1 MYVFLFLSAKE
12 NRNKGKEGERKGWE
26 GRGGD
31 GRRKGGRKEGKKKKE
46 GKEGRKEPELIAYL
60 CKLAIHIN
68 LGNVN

>member
-1 MYVFLFLSAKE
+1 ME
-12 NRNKGKEGERKGWE
+12 GGKE
-26 GRGGD
+26 
-31 GRRKGGRKEGKKKKE
+31 GGRKEKKRMKE